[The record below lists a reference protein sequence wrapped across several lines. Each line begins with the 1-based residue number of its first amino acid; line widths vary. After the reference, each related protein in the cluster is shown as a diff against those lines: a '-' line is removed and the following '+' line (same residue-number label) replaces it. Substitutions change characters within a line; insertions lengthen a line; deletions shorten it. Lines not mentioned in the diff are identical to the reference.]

1 MVRGPRIMKLGP
13 WTLDRGYHEA
23 LAEHDLAEAL
33 IWDCADT
40 KRDASEA
47 MVEFCKTYP
56 EVTAIVCNGDRV
68 ALGASLSLAHQDKQA
83 GREIS
88 IIGIDDISDAA
99 LANPPLSTMAVSP
112 TELGQQLGRVM
123 INRLKHPNQQKV
135 NLDITA
141 ELIVRKTTDVPL
153 KRQ

>member
-1 MVRGPRIMKLGP
+1 
-13 WTLDRGYHEA
+13 
-23 LAEHDLAEAL
+23 
-33 IWDCADT
+33 
-40 KRDASEA
+40 

-56 EVTAIVCNGDRV
+56 EVTVIVCNGNRV

-123 INRLKHPNQQKV
+123 INRLKHPNQQQV